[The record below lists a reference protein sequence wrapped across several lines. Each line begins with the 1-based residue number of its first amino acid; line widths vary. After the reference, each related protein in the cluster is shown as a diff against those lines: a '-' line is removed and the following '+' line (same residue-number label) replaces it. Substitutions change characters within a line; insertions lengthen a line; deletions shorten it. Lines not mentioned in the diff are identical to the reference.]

1 MVNVTAASHL
11 AAESADMPRFGR
23 PGLKKKAC
31 TYRKCISISL
41 SQQLAYNECD
51 SGNYIS
57 LISNINARNLR
68 PQKLEEKNFKLA
80 KRTMW
85 TWYLY
90 CVLFLQLEY
99 HSCNNGLLTYSH

>member
-11 AAESADMPRFGR
+11 AVESADMPRFGG
-23 PGLKKKAC
+23 PGLKKKGRI
-31 TYRKCISISL
+31 YRKYTSISP

-68 PQKLEEKNFKLA
+68 PQKLEEKTLSWQKG
-80 KRTMW
+80 RCGPGT
-85 TWYLY
+85 
-90 CVLFLQLEY
+90 CIE
-99 HSCNNGLLTYSH
+99 CYSFN

>member
-11 AAESADMPRFGR
+11 AVESTDMPRIGG
-23 PGLKKKAC
+23 PGLKKKGC
-31 TYRKCISISL
+31 IYRKCTSISP

-68 PQKLEEKNFKLA
+68 PPKLEEKTLSWQKG
-80 KRTMW
+80 RCGPGTC
-85 TWYLY
+85 TV
-90 CVLFLQLEY
+90 C
-99 HSCNNGLLTYSH
+99 YSYN